1 MQFTVKM
8 EWEQEDGTV
17 GMIELGRIE
26 SGAPQ
31 SAVDVGLKLSD
42 TKPILSQIQKVV
54 TSIQLRKYCESL
66 RRCPGCRKHRNIKDY
81 RERRLHTVFGKVV
94 MRAPRFE
101 RCEACEQG
109 GLCSWPCWF
118 CSDEVTQWC
127 SLGGWPT

>member
-66 RRCPGCRKHRNIKDY
+66 RR
-81 RERRLHTVFGKVV
+81 
-94 MRAPRFE
+94 
-101 RCEACEQG
+101 
-109 GLCSWPCWF
+109 W
-118 CSDEVTQWC
+118 
-127 SLGGWPT
+127 